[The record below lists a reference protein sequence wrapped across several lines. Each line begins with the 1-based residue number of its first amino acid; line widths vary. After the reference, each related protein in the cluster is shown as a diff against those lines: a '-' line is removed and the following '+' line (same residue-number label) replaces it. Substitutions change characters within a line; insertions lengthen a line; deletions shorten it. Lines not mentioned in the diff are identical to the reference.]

1 MKTKEEIIENLKSA
15 KSVLLETCDINEIGI
30 FGSYSRNEQ
39 TESSDIDILVEF
51 RKNIGLIQLMKIENY
66 IKNLIGENADI
77 VIKSDIRPELKD
89 EILRETIFI

>member
-1 MKTKEEIIENLKSA
+1 MKSKEEIIENLKSA
-15 KSVLLETCDINEIGI
+15 KTDLMENCNINEIGI

-51 RKNIGLIQLMKIENY
+51 SKNIGLIQLMQIENY
-66 IKNLIGENADI
+66 IKNLVGENADV

-89 EILRETIFI
+89 EILKETIFI

>member
-1 MKTKEEIIENLKSA
+1 MKRKEEIIENLKSA
-15 KSVLLETCDINEIGI
+15 KSVLMETCDINEIGI

>member
-1 MKTKEEIIENLKSA
+1 MKRKEEIIENLKSA
-15 KSVLLETCDINEIGI
+15 KSVLMETCDINEIGI

-66 IKNLIGENADI
+66 IKNLIGENTDI